1 MPTLLEKPES
11 SKTVTLPQK
20 VTFNEYL
27 RMEERNIEWI
37 DGRIVK
43 YMSCSFS
50 HEALFIWLSFVLNG
64 FTLQHNL
71 DKILGS
77 RFAMRTKISRGRE
90 PDLLFVA
97 NENLDKI
104 KPTFLDGPA
113 DLVIEIVSPD
123 SVERD
128 RFEKFWEYEE
138 VGIKEYWLIDYENKN
153 AEFYC
158 LDDAGHYQLAEIKG
172 GIYHSTIIK
181 DFWLKID
188 WLWKLPNEFEVL
200 KELKII

>member
-64 FTLQHNL
+64 FTLKHNL
-71 DKILGS
+71 GKILGS

-172 GIYHSTIIK
+172 GIYHSKIIK

-188 WLWKLPNEFEVL
+188 WLWKLPSEFEVL
-200 KELKII
+200 KELQVI

>member
-11 SKTVTLPQK
+11 SKTVTLPPK
-20 VTFNEYL
+20 VTFEEFT

-50 HEALFIWLSFVLNG
+50 HEDLFRWLLSVLS
-64 FTLQHNL
+64 LYVAKHNL
-71 DKILGS
+71 GKVLGS
-77 RFAMRTKISRGRE
+77 RFAMRTKMSRGRE
-90 PDLLFVA
+90 PDLIFVA
-97 NENLDKI
+97 NENLGKI
-104 KPTFLDGPA
+104 KPTFLDGGA

-128 RFEKFWEYEE
+128 KFEKFWEYEE
-138 VGIKEYWLIDYENKN
+138 IGIREYWLIDYESKI

-158 LDDAGHYQLAEIKG
+158 LDEAGRYQLAEVTD
-172 GIYHSTIIK
+172 GIYHSKIIK
-181 DFWLKID
+181 DFWLKTD
-188 WLWKLPNEFEVL
+188 WLWDLPSEFDVL
-200 KELKII
+200 KDLKVI